1 MNEIIR
7 LDRLVVER
15 TGFSREYAA
24 EVIENGYVS
33 AGGKV
38 LVKPGM
44 KVSAALEISVNA
56 QPMRY
61 ISRGGYKLEH
71 ALSVFE
77 IDVNGLACVDIGAS
91 VGGFTDCLL
100 QNDARFVATIDCGT
114 GQLAD
119 TLRTDPRVAVYEN
132 MNIREIDAPNFIN
145 GLREVDEGFDLAVI
159 DVSFISLSL
168 VLPVAA
174 SLLKPG
180 GTLVCLVKPQ
190 FEVGKKGLNKK
201 GVVTDERL
209 RTAALKI
216 VKAAAAHNFHS
227 LSHIQSPITGRDG
240 NVEYLLIGQR
250 N

>member
-1 MNEIIR
+1 MNTVR

-24 EVIENGYVS
+24 EVIENGYVA

-44 KVSAALEISVNA
+44 KVSTVLEISVNA
-56 QPMRY
+56 QPMQY
-61 ISRGGYKLEH
+61 VSRGGYKLEY
-71 ALSVFE
+71 AISAFGIAVEGLS
-77 IDVNGLACVDIGAS
+77 CVDIGAS

-100 QNDARFVATIDCGT
+100 QNGARFVATIDCGT

-119 TLRTDPRVAVYEN
+119 TLRTDPRVMVYEN
-132 MNIREIDAPNFIN
+132 MNIREINVPHFIN
-145 GLREVDEGFDLAVI
+145 ELNEVEYGFDLAVI
-159 DVSFISLSL
+159 DVSFISLKL

-180 GTLVCLVKPQ
+180 GTLICLVKPQ

-201 GVVTDERL
+201 GVVIDERL
-209 RTAALKI
+209 RAAALEA
-216 VKAAAAHNFHS
+216 VKAAAAHNFRS
-227 LSHIQSPITGRDG
+227 LSHRQSPITGRGG
-240 NVEYLLIGQR
+240 NVEYLLIGIRQ
-250 N
+250 